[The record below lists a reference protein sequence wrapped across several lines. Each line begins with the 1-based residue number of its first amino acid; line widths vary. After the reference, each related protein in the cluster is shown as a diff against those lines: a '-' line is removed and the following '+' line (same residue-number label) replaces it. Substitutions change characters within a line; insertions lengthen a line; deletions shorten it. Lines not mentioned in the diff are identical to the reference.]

1 MNQEQLKIIY
11 LAMMQVARTEAT
23 EATEGQLEKYEELSD
38 DLINYHDFSV
48 SDVIDNLETVYNLI
62 DRRVYDQWQD

>member
-23 EATEGQLEKYEELSD
+23 EEQLEKYEELSD

-62 DRRVYDQWQD
+62 DKRVYDQWKD

>member
-1 MNQEQLKIIY
+1 MNQEQLKLIY

-23 EATEGQLEKYEELSD
+23 EEQLEKYEELSD

-62 DRRVYDQWQD
+62 DRSVYDRWKD

>member
-11 LAMMQVARTEAT
+11 MAMMQVARTEAT
-23 EATEGQLEKYEELSD
+23 DEQLEKYEELSD
-38 DLINYHDFSV
+38 DIINYHDFSV

-62 DRRVYDQWQD
+62 DKSVYDQWKD

>member
-23 EATEGQLEKYEELSD
+23 EEQLEKYEELSD
-38 DLINYHDFSV
+38 DLINYHNFSV

-62 DRRVYDQWQD
+62 DKSVYDQWKD